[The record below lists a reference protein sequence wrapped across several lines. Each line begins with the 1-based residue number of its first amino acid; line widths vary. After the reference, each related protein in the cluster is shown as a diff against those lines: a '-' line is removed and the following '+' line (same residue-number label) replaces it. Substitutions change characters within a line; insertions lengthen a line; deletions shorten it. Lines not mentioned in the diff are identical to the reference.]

1 MSSQTH
7 NLREKE
13 EFMTAQKGNFQ
24 RRLLARELRQL
35 LPVSVPIQD
44 SILSNKEAASFLNCS
59 ERTLSRISFPSNLDG
74 PTPIRYTE
82 NGNVYWSRTEL
93 EGFLARRQLQA
104 ETNALRSVQQRSLI
118 TDLVPY

>member
-7 NLREKE
+7 DLREKE
-13 EFMTAQKGNFQ
+13 EFMATQKGNFH
-24 RRLLARELRQL
+24 RRLLAQELREQ

-44 SILSNKEAASFLNCS
+44 SILSNREAASFLNCS
-59 ERTLSRISFPSNLDG
+59 ERTLNRISFPTNLDG

-93 EGFLARRQLQA
+93 EGFLARRQLEA
-104 ETNALRSVQQRSLI
+104 ETYALRSAQQRSLI